1 MENRVEN
8 VKARLLAVTAVTVRD
23 EKGELSSYPV
33 AGKGIVSLQV
43 QKESLGDVKT
53 WLRDWCGREKWR
65 GMPIALDLRKWYRK
79 ATNDQKALLFSL
91 CGIMALDED
100 GKRDQAVVDGYYYG
114 LLQLYAPRVQAIMPD
129 GTEGAEAIK
138 TASQMTTVELS
149 LVVEGTFR
157 ELMMKGVGVD
167 KASKIKNWYL
177 EWRTW
182 RGKLKHDGLED
193 TYKNLEDYRQ
203 RVSFCEATLH
213 PLPGGE
219 GHLAHILSKGAHG
232 PTDDPRDYLHLCAEV
247 HGTLQHTK
255 GWVEMLET
263 YPHLMGKVNGAR
275 RRHGMPTLKGPKDLY
290 EDIVVDP
297 EEPAADKKAIEQAVR
312 DDADSA
318 STEELEA
325 AAEIHDKMVADSGK
339 RRLFYHSESEAWYVQ
354 YVTPIDG
361 LSAEVGDAETDEQ
374 LRQLLAGLVK
384 EGSMAKAKAKEIAQ
398 TYALQGELNADEVV

>member
-65 GMPIALDLRKWYRK
+65 GMPVALDLRKWYRK

-100 GKRDQAVVDGYYYG
+100 GKRDQAVMDGYYYG

-149 LVVEGTFR
+149 LVIEGTFR

-182 RGKLKHDGLED
+182 RGQLKHDGLED
-193 TYKNLEDYRQ
+193 TYESLENYRQ
-203 RVSFCEATLH
+203 RVPFCEATLKA
-213 PLPGGE
+213 LPAGE
-219 GHLAHILSKGAHG
+219 GHLAHIISKGSHG
-232 PTDDPRDYLHLCAEV
+232 PSSDPRDYLHLSAKV
-247 HGTLQHTK
+247 HLGLQHTK

-263 YPHLMGKVNGAR
+263 YPHLMGKVNEAR
-275 RRHGMPTLKGPKDLY
+275 RRNKLKPLKIPGDLY
-290 EDIVVDP
+290 NDMLES
-297 EEPAADKKAIEQAVR
+297 EEPAADKKAVEQAVR

-325 AAEIHDKMVADSGK
+325 AAEIHDKMVADSGR

-354 YVTPIDG
+354 YVTPTDG

-374 LRQLLAGLVK
+374 LAELLNGLVV
-384 EGSMAKAKAKEIAQ
+384 EGSMTRATADELAQ
-398 TYALQGELNADEVV
+398 TYKESKDAEMVSD